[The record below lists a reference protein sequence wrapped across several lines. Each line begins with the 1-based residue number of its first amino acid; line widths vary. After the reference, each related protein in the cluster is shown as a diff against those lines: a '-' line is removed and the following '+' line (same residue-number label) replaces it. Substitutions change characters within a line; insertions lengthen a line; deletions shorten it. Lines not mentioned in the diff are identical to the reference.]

1 MEQLVQ
7 TKKPSGL
14 HTPWLRLLGHAAMG
28 VAMGLAF
35 ALILMERSDIATAID
50 RGESQGS
57 LGSVATLVL
66 NFEIG
71 ATLTGDR
78 AGLHDDGRQL
88 TPAAA
93 RLNRWIRRLALQP
106 SRRHASGGFAC
117 T

>member
-1 MEQLVQ
+1 VQ

-35 ALILMERSDIATAID
+35 ALILILMERSDIATAID

-66 NFEIG
+66 NFGIG
-71 ATLTGDR
+71 ATLTGLVFMMTED
-78 AGLHDDGRQL
+78 
-88 TPAAA
+88 
-93 RLNRWIRRLALQP
+93 N
-106 SRRHASGGFAC
+106 
-117 T
+117 

>member
-35 ALILMERSDIATAID
+35 ALILILMERSDIATAID

-66 NFEIG
+66 NFGIG
-71 ATLTGDR
+71 ATLTGLVFMMTED
-78 AGLHDDGRQL
+78 
-88 TPAAA
+88 
-93 RLNRWIRRLALQP
+93 N
-106 SRRHASGGFAC
+106 
-117 T
+117 